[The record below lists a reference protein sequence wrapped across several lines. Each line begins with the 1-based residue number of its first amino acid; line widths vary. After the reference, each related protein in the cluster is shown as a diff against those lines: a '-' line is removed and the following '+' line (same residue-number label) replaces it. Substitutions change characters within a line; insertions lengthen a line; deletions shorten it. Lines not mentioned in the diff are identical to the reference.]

1 MLMANKIDA
10 ISTTAIKVIMAILC
24 FTTLY
29 PFIYCLAYSF
39 SNSISVMTKV
49 VTVYPIDFTL
59 KNYEVVF
66 KNRIILNSFFISVS
80 RTVSG
85 VIYALVVTGFAA
97 FAMSKRDLPGNRLL
111 GIFFIIP
118 MYVSGGLLPYYVL
131 ISKLGLFN
139 NFLVYIIPQ
148 GIWTF
153 NLLIMRTY
161 FESLPD
167 SLEESAKIDGASDLM
182 IFAKIITPISMP
194 IVATVV
200 MFVGVWQWNSWF
212 DAMLFVSNIDLIPM
226 QSMLQKLLLESF
238 SADLQAQAKLA
249 QGIKQTSP
257 ESLKMAAVIVTTV
270 PIVIIYPFM
279 QRYFIKGMMI
289 GAVKA

>member
-1 MLMANKIDA
+1 MLMANKADA
-10 ISTTAIKVIMAILC
+10 VSTTTIKIIMAILC

-66 KNRIILNSFFISVS
+66 NNRIILNSFFISVS

-85 VIYALVVTGFAA
+85 VIYALVVTGLAA

-182 IFAKIITPISMP
+182 IFTKIITPISMP
-194 IVATVV
+194 IYATVV